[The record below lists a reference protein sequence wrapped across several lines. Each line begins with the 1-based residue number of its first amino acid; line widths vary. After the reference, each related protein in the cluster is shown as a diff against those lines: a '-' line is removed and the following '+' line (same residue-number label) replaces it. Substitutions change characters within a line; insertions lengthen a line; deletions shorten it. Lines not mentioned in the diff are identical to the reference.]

1 MIEFLLRL
9 SLNTKIH
16 QKYKELTSYLCS
28 GLLEM
33 GAKNTVKGN
42 TTLKQA
48 TALFI
53 ILLSLTVL
61 FITSAMANT
70 PISIIAIA
78 DSYVDSSYPDVN
90 YGDSIFLYT
99 HKWDNTADN
108 IGPTAYTWLK
118 FDISEIP
125 SQATINSIILRMHT
139 AMWGTRSINPIG
151 VFICNDNSWTESDI
165 TWNNAPSLS
174 SLTSLQTVNVGDP
187 DITYDFDITD
197 SMKGKTVVSL
207 VLQTV
212 DTAKQPA
219 VFNSKD
225 LDYAPTLVVDYS
237 LPENTNL
244 IPIIGIG
251 VVAVVAVLAV
261 FIFWLRNKKNK

>member
-1 MIEFLLRL
+1 MEIKSTR
-9 SLNTKIH
+9 
-16 QKYKELTSYLCS
+16 
-28 GLLEM
+28 
-33 GAKNTVKGN
+33 KGK
-42 TTLKQA
+42 TTLKRA
-48 TALFI
+48 TILFVL
-53 ILLSLTVL
+53 LLSLTV
-61 FITSAMANT
+61 FSITSAMANNQ
-70 PISIIAIA
+70 ISIIAVA
-78 DSYVDSSYPDVN
+78 DSYVDISHPDVN

-118 FDISEIP
+118 FDFSEIP

-139 AMWGTRSINPIG
+139 AMWGTRSINSVG

-165 TWNNAPSLS
+165 TWNNAPAIS
-174 SLTSLQTVNVGDP
+174 SITSLQTINVGDP

-197 SMKGKTVVSL
+197 YLKGKTGVSL

-225 LDYAPTLVVDYS
+225 LDNGPTLVVDYS
-237 LPENTNL
+237 MPQDTSLM
-244 IPIIGIG
+244 PIIGIG
-251 VVAVVAVLAV
+251 IVAVAAVIAIFV
-261 FIFWLRNKKNK
+261 FRIRQKKK